1 MAPTVTSNVK
11 VTPHLEIQRLCN
23 TLTGIV
29 QQVNDIVSAEAS
41 ASKLSEDAFSH
52 IQPLLQQGSL
62 LFLKL
67 REFHRLANIGQQELR
82 KTIQDTKLEMDRRGQ
97 HLQNLLYE
105 QAHIREEIK
114 NCHHVNR
121 YTSIELQPVEE
132 FYQRA
137 PETLRGS
144 GDDKEE
150 GLTDH
155 QLTLNRLAFE
165 KMERHRLEEERKT
178 IVATKQTLIQENQ
191 KHHRSIVTL
200 SDQIQEFIKASLEVK
215 KVLESVDQG
224 NMVSADS

>member
-1 MAPTVTSNVK
+1 MAPTVTPNGK
-11 VTPHLEIQRLCN
+11 LAPHLEIQRLCD

-29 QQVNDIVSAEAS
+29 QQVNDIVNTEAS
-41 ASKLSEDAFSH
+41 ASTLSEDALGR

-67 REFHRLANIGQQELR
+67 REFHRLANTGQQDLR

-132 FYQRA
+132 FYQQA
-137 PETLRGS
+137 PESLRGS
-144 GDDKEE
+144 DEDKGED
-150 GLTDH
+150 LTEH

-165 KMERHRLEEERKT
+165 KMERKRLEEERKA
-178 IVATKQTLIQENQ
+178 IVATKQALIQDNQ
-191 KHHRSIVTL
+191 KHQRSIVTL
-200 SDQIQEFIKASLEVK
+200 SDQIQEFLKASLDVK
-215 KVLESVDQG
+215 KVLESVDQES
-224 NMVSADS
+224 MVSMDL